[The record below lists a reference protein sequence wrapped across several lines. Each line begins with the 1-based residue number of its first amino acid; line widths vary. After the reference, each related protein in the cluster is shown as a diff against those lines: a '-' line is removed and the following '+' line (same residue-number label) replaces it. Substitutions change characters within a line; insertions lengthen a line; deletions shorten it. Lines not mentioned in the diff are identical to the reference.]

1 MRGPG
6 NGRSPPPAAISKGR
20 ITPHIVVHGSFPFES
35 NPIPL
40 LRNLPLL
47 LLGEAFSLQD
57 GIVLV
62 FLGGVNVTFE
72 VGYDAWKAQAQRA
85 VGVGVGVVVIIVVVV
100 VVAAVVV
107 SAVIPG
113 AVIHGADVGAS

>member
-6 NGRSPPPAAISKGR
+6 NGRSPPPATISKGC

-35 NPIPL
+35 DPIPL

-85 VGVGVGVVVIIVVVV
+85 VGVVGVIVFVVIVVAVA
-100 VVAAVVV
+100 AAVVV

-113 AVIHGADVGAS
+113 AVIHGADVRAS

>member
-6 NGRSPPPAAISKGR
+6 NGRSPPPATISKGR
-20 ITPHIVVHGSFPFES
+20 MTPHIVVHGSFPFES

-85 VGVGVGVVVIIVVVV
+85 VVVGVVVVVIVIVVV

-113 AVIHGADVGAS
+113 AVIHGADVRAS

>member
-6 NGRSPPPAAISKGR
+6 NGRSPPPATISKGC

-62 FLGGVNVTFE
+62 FLGGINVTFE
-72 VGYDAWKAQAQRA
+72 VGYDARKAQAQRA
-85 VGVGVGVVVIIVVVV
+85 VVGGVVVVIVIVVVG
-100 VVAAVVV
+100 VAAVVV

-113 AVIHGADVGAS
+113 AVIHGADVRAS

>member
-6 NGRSPPPAAISKGR
+6 NGRSPPPATISKGR

-62 FLGGVNVTFE
+62 FLGGINVTFE

-85 VGVGVGVVVIIVVVV
+85 VVIGVVVV
-100 VVAAVVV
+100 VIVIVVVIFAAVVV

-113 AVIHGADVGAS
+113 AVIHGADVRAS